1 MNILTR
7 RTLSR
12 VAIIDL
18 NSGNLL
24 SLQTAIEAAG
34 CELTTVQKPDRKMLN
49 EFDVLVMPGQGRFA
63 YVMQQIN
70 DSGWHDFLL
79 EWVRNGKRLVGICV
93 GMQVLFEGSDEDPEV
108 AGLGLFKGRCHKLQ
122 HPKTPMVG
130 WAKLSG
136 LKPSMLAVGSPGE
149 SEQHTNKTDT
159 SSEAGFLA
167 QPKRRETRFDAYA
180 YFVNSYAITECPFVT
195 AKINYCNSFCAAV
208 QRGNLY
214 GFQFHPE
221 KSGQFGRE
229 LIKHVCQ

>member
-1 MNILTR
+1 M
-7 RTLSR
+7 S
-12 VAIIDL
+12 VAINNSRASKVAVIDL

-24 SLQTAIEAAG
+24 SLETAIKTAG
-34 CELTTVQKPDRKMLN
+34 YSLTTVKKPSTELLTN
-49 EFDVLVMPGQGRFA
+49 CDVLVMPGQGRFA

-70 DSGWHDFLL
+70 DTGWREFLL

-93 GMQVLFEGSDEDPEV
+93 GMQVLFEGSDEDPKIS
-108 AGLGLFKGRCHKLQ
+108 GLGLFKGRCQKLP

-130 WAKLSG
+130 WAKLDSYK
-136 LKPSMLAVGSPGE
+136 LTMKD
-149 SEQHTNKTDT
+149 Q
-159 SSEAGFLA
+159 
-167 QPKRRETRFDAYA
+167 YA
-180 YFVNSYAITECPFVT
+180 YFVNSYAISACDFGTSKV
-195 AKINYCNSFCAAV
+195 NYGSSFCAAV

>member
-1 MNILTR
+1 MNLNG
-7 RTLSR
+7 SK

-34 CELTTVQKPDRKMLN
+34 YELTTVQKPNAELLT
-49 EFDVLVMPGQGRFA
+49 EYDVLVMPGQGRFA
-63 YVMQQIN
+63 YVMAQI
-70 DSGWHDFLL
+70 DATGWREFLH

-93 GMQVLFEGSDEDPEV
+93 GMQVLFESSDEDPDV
-108 AGLGLFKGRCHKLQ
+108 VGLGLFKGRCQKLS

-130 WAKLSG
+130 WAKLDSYK
-136 LKPSMLAVGSPGE
+136 LTMKD
-149 SEQHTNKTDT
+149 Q
-159 SSEAGFLA
+159 
-167 QPKRRETRFDAYA
+167 YA
-180 YFVNSYAITECPFVT
+180 YFVNSYAATECGFGT
-195 AKINYCNSFCAAV
+195 ANVNYGMSFCAAV

>member
-1 MNILTR
+1 MSIK
-7 RTLSR
+7 SR
-12 VAIIDL
+12 VAVIDL

-34 CELTTVQKPDRKMLN
+34 NELTVVQQPTPELLIDY
-49 EFDVLVMPGQGRFA
+49 DVLVMPGQGRFA
-63 YVMQQIN
+63 FVIQQI
-70 DSGWHDFLL
+70 DQTGWREFLL

-93 GMQVLFEGSDEDPEV
+93 GMQVLFEGSDEDPETK
-108 AGLGLFKGRCHKLQ
+108 GLGLFKGRCQKLS

-130 WAKLSG
+130 WAQLDSYKLTM
-136 LKPSMLAVGSPGE
+136 KD
-149 SEQHTNKTDT
+149 Q
-159 SSEAGFLA
+159 F
-167 QPKRRETRFDAYA
+167 A
-180 YFVNSYAITECPFVT
+180 YFVNSFAIADCDFAT
-195 AKINYCNSFCAAV
+195 AKVNYGNFFCAAV